1 MSADHPNTARTCGP
15 SPPTH
20 SVSCDIARTQP
31 AKRPRR
37 LGTFW
42 RRVLTIALA
51 LLLLLLVPG
60 VSYAQALTYPGSA
73 TWQMRSVEWLRDNGG
88 SPLVDRIENWYYT
101 ANRPTGSGSEAA
113 AQPVVVAGNIPAGR
127 GPLTSPAR
135 LLAGRPPVLG
145 KNTWVPGRTDR
156 SGAPAIYTS

>member
-73 TWQMRSVEWLRDNGG
+73 TWQMRSVEWLRDHGG

-101 ANRPTGSGSEAA
+101 ANRPTGVALDAA
-113 AQPVVVAGNIPAGR
+113 GLPVPAGR
-127 GPLTSPAR
+127 SSLTPPPTA
-135 LLAGRPPVLG
+135 AGHLPTPDRS
-145 KNTWVPGRTDR
+145 WVPGRLDP
-156 SGAPAIYTS
+156 SGTPAIYTSLIRPDAQ